1 MILYRKMIALTFQTM
16 SLYWLTWLSIVFIT
30 TPFTAVGGS
39 NFTSTENTN
48 LTVTSLASPS
58 VNESYSSSLTT
69 APLESVTNTTMAT
82 TSTDNSKQTSQ
93 QMPTTTTTTMA
104 NSTATTA
111 STPSEN
117 AVNQTVTMATEL
129 STTTTGKTAV
139 TTTSSTIPITRE
151 AAGIS
156 TTQGNVAVVTV
167 NNLTATTNSTDTSLL
182 STTVSYS
189 ITTATTKTTVL
200 SPKSSTVTLPT
211 ETSTLNTT
219 TTITTTTL
227 PPTSSSGATTTAIPI
242 TVPVTP
248 TDITTPTTNITTG
261 TPTSTSSSPTT
272 SSSSSSSS
280 TVMTTL
286 SLTTISDTNITRPS
300 TTVTSPITTITTTAP
315 TTMTAT
321 TAPPITTTATLPTT
335 MTLTTT
341 TLPTTMTSS
350 STTTTSSS
358 TSSTTT
364 VSSTTSTPGSTTSTP
379 GSTASTQGSSTQS
392 SSTPILTTSLPVS
405 STESNATIVKAQTG
419 LSPEMTAVVI
429 SVPVVV
435 VLIGVVTA
443 GVLYIICCRRRR
455 YRDPI
460 HKPGRHFG
468 RELSKE
474 VISSPLDAE
483 EGTSEVVN
491 QYEVVYP
498 YKSQAEDQIS
508 LCSGDLIDVLERD
521 DSGWWLGKLGN
532 KKGWFPGNYV
542 EVVKGNRG
550 KRRRL
555 LWIFILF
562 NYCFIFYS
570 ITTGISNYGYTENT
584 AETFGKKKTKQETEQ
599 PHNEYVNDNTIFLER
614 EKYYKVL
621 HPYHAAEFGELELSE
636 GDVIVVKAVD
646 HQQDWMWGTLDVS
659 GEEGWFPSSYV
670 QEVGGDDQ
678 SVEAEVMEPLYSK
691 AYEHLKRNQQRD
703 HGAEDIIGIE
713 HQALYAYHSELPGDL
728 SFNTGDLIVVT
739 EIMENGWWF
748 GLHGKKQGWF
758 PGSYLEIIDQDQ
770 DVPKS
775 TDYQY
780 VQLSVG
786 RGDIDQTTDQ
796 INDQRVSA
804 ASYIEFI
811 SSDFPP
817 PPTLA
822 SDTTTSSGVAGSVTL
837 APIVEL
843 SKSSTLKRK
852 PKRPAPPAP
861 KAAKKSSPK
870 SPDANVELKTF
881 SPSNAVVKKKPNV
894 PKIDF
899 PKKPDQSI
907 EMADLPSPESATSKK
922 SFEISG
928 PQLISSTADLEAHR
942 IKTIIRKRQEK
953 PAVPT
958 RWVIPRLVKI
968 PTKRVR
974 KDATEVSRPVHRAP
988 PPRPQPPDPEKIKQ
1002 TVTGQTLHLP
1012 QTTDIGGF
1020 DNKHEPK
1027 TQQVETKQDST
1038 EHPPVLLG
1046 IDSGSKP
1053 GVGIG
1058 SKPDLPKKPI
1068 AAIKPVRKNNDG
1080 ESHMSE
1086 LESILARRKRPEA
1099 SSVPQDAAAASP
1111 VVASVEGNSSKP
1123 AVPKLKPSLPVKPN
1137 LKLRSTSDK
1146 VDGRD
1151 SEDGE
1156 QASNGA
1162 PLNQTPERTVPQPK
1176 PRSKIGQ
1183 GQGQESGTPFKP
1195 KPRTTVGQGHVT
1207 IPKLSKRSQSESDT
1221 LSGYSTTPDRGDKK
1235 AGQRPPR
1242 PGQRPRT
1249 RSVDGAIDVPSKV
1262 ESAVFPPL
1270 QVGASAIRQ
1279 RPNRPPP
1286 PRLTKIWNKEESED

>member
-1 MILYRKMIALTFQTM
+1 
-16 SLYWLTWLSIVFIT
+16 
-30 TPFTAVGGS
+30 
-39 NFTSTENTN
+39 
-48 LTVTSLASPS
+48 
-58 VNESYSSSLTT
+58 
-69 APLESVTNTTMAT
+69 
-82 TSTDNSKQTSQ
+82 
-93 QMPTTTTTTMA
+93 
-104 NSTATTA
+104 
-111 STPSEN
+111 
-117 AVNQTVTMATEL
+117 MATEL

-182 STTVSYS
+182 S
-189 ITTATTKTTVL
+189 
-200 SPKSSTVTLPT
+200 
-211 ETSTLNTT
+211 
-219 TTITTTTL
+219 
-227 PPTSSSGATTTAIPI
+227 ATTTAIPI

-542 EVVKGNRG
+542 EVVKGNR
-550 KRRRL
+550 
-555 LWIFILF
+555 
-562 NYCFIFYS
+562 
-570 ITTGISNYGYTENT
+570 GISNYGYTENT

-1270 QVGASAIRQ
+1270 QIA
-1279 RPNRPPP
+1279 PPGHSVCGNSGSFVVP
-1286 PRLTKIWNKEESED
+1286 SH